1 MPGHSQ
7 SVMNKAISRY
17 QPDKIFSAVSFL
29 SALMVFAV
37 LLGLILSLL
46 SGSQSALSTFGLSF
60 VYRDVWD
67 PIHGEFGAAA
77 AIYGTLVS
85 AFIACLIAVPLSL
98 GIAVFLSELAPR
110 WVSAPVGKAIEL
122 LAAIPSI
129 IFGMWGLFVFC
140 PWFSDSFQM
149 WAGEHLAEWPLI
161 GPLFNGPPIGIGLL
175 SAGIIL
181 ALMILPIITSLTRDA
196 LASIPNILRETAYG
210 IGANPFEVI
219 TKVLLPSVRRAV
231 FSACILGLGRALG
244 ETMAVTFVI
253 GGANRIQASLFMPAT
268 SIASTIAQQFN
279 EATQPIHIASLL
291 GLGVLL
297 FVITLLV
304 MLIANKMLAANK
316 MGGVKK

>member
-17 QPDKIFSAVSFL
+17 QPDKIFSAVSFF

-46 SGSQSALSTFGLSF
+46 SGSQSALTTFGLSF

-67 PIHGEFGAAA
+67 PINGEFGAAA

-85 AFIACLIAVPLSL
+85 AVIACLIAVPLSF

-181 ALMILPIITSLTRDA
+181 AFMILPIITSLTRDA

-231 FSACILGLGRALG
+231 LSACILGLGRALG

-297 FVITLLV
+297 FAITLVV
-304 MLIANKMLAANK
+304 MLVANKMV
-316 MGGVKK
+316 GVKK

>member
-46 SGSQSALSTFGLSF
+46 SGSQSALTTFGLSF

-67 PIHGEFGAAA
+67 PINGEFGAAA

-85 AFIACLIAVPLSL
+85 AVIACLIAVPLSF

-181 ALMILPIITSLTRDA
+181 AFMILPIITSLTRDA

-231 FSACILGLGRALG
+231 LSACILGLGRALG

-297 FVITLLV
+297 FAITLVV
-304 MLIANKMLAANK
+304 MLVANKMV
-316 MGGVKK
+316 GVKK

>member
-17 QPDKIFSAVSFL
+17 QPDKVFSAVSFL

-46 SGSQSALSTFGLSF
+46 SGSQSALTTFGLSF

-67 PIHGEFGAAA
+67 PINGEFGAAA

-181 ALMILPIITSLTRDA
+181 AFMILPIITSLTRDA

-231 FSACILGLGRALG
+231 LSACILGLGRALG

-253 GGANRIQASLFMPAT
+253 GGANRIQA
-268 SIASTIAQQFN
+268 
-279 EATQPIHIASLL
+279 
-291 GLGVLL
+291 
-297 FVITLLV
+297 
-304 MLIANKMLAANK
+304 
-316 MGGVKK
+316 